1 MAGDR
6 PGRRRQW
13 TLREPQRAAPPTDGT
28 KTLNQDGIP
37 VGASG
42 QGGSLAPAGSSH
54 VLGTAWRF
62 LRREPLVHFF
72 LLGGLIFAADAVLHP
87 PDRNERVITV
97 THAMRQAMSENFD
110 EDRERKATPA
120 ELNAMVENWVAS
132 EILYREG
139 KLLGVDRGD
148 DTIRD
153 RVAFKLQL
161 LIFNQI
167 DAPSTTEAGLRDWFA
182 ANHERFDEPE
192 RVSFYL
198 GPPTD
203 EATARR
209 HLAAVLGSEEPPDLQ
224 RQTRAMVGRPV
235 SSLAPS
241 FGKAFRDGLL
251 ALPEE
256 QWTVLQSIEGWH
268 LVRVDSRRPAVLARF
283 EDVQDEAVRIWK
295 SDETR
300 KRAWE
305 AVKRLRTNYTVRY
318 EP

>member
-1 MAGDR
+1 MD
-6 PGRRRQW
+6 
-13 TLREPQRAAPPTDGT
+13 
-28 KTLNQDGIP
+28 DGIP
-37 VGASG
+37 VGVASQGSTSRPAASG
-42 QGGSLAPAGSSH
+42 CAADSNHA
-54 VLGTAWRF
+54 LGAAWRL

-72 LLGGLIFAADAVLHP
+72 LLGGLIFAADAMLHP

-97 THAMRQAMSENFD
+97 TRAMRQAMSENFD

-120 ELNAMVENWVAS
+120 ELDAMVENWVAS

-139 KLLGVDRGD
+139 KALGVDRGD

-153 RVAFKLQL
+153 RIAFKLQL
-161 LIFNQI
+161 LIFSQI
-167 DAPSTTEAGLRDWFA
+167 DPPPATEAGLREWFA

-203 EATARR
+203 ESAARR
-209 HLAAVLGSEEPPDLQ
+209 QLAEVLGGGEPADLQ
-224 RQTRAMVGRPV
+224 RKTRAMVGRPV

-241 FGKAFRDGLL
+241 FGAAFRDGLL
-251 ALPEE
+251 ALPQE
-256 QWTVLQSIEGWH
+256 QWAALQSIEGWH
-268 LVRVDSRRPAVLARF
+268 LVRVDSRRPAVPARF
-283 EDVQDEAVRIWK
+283 EDVQDEAVRTWK
-295 SDETR
+295 TDETR

>member
-1 MAGDR
+1 MDN
-6 PGRRRQW
+6 RQS
-13 TLREPQRAAPPTDGT
+13 TAQAPLIDGSQI
-28 KTLNQDGIP
+28 LMDDGIP
-37 VGASG
+37 VGVASQGSTSRPAASG
-42 QGGSLAPAGSSH
+42 RAAGPNH
-54 VLGTAWRF
+54 ALGAAWRL

-97 THAMRQAMSENFD
+97 TRAMRQAMSENFD

-120 ELNAMVENWVAS
+120 ELDAMVENWVAS

-139 KLLGVDRGD
+139 KALGVDRGD

-153 RVAFKLQL
+153 RIAFKLQL
-161 LIFNQI
+161 LIFSQI
-167 DAPSTTEAGLRDWFA
+167 DPPPATEAGLREWFA

-203 EATARR
+203 EAAARR
-209 HLAAVLGSEEPPDLQ
+209 QLAEVLGGSEPADLQ
-224 RQTRAMVGRPV
+224 RKTRAMVGRPV

-241 FGKAFRDGLL
+241 FGVAFRDGLL
-251 ALPEE
+251 ALPQE
-256 QWTVLQSIEGWH
+256 QWAALQSIEGWH
-268 LVRVDSRRPAVLARF
+268 LVRVDSRRPAVPARF
-283 EDVQDEAVRIWK
+283 EDVQDEAVRTWK
-295 SDETR
+295 TDETR

>member
-1 MAGDR
+1 MDGPRSAT
-6 PGRRRQW
+6 Q
-13 TLREPQRAAPPTDGT
+13 APLTDGSQI
-28 KTLNQDGIP
+28 LINDGIP
-37 VGASG
+37 LGVAG
-42 QGGSLAPAGSSH
+42 QGDASKPPVSARMAGPNHAPRA
-54 VLGTAWRF
+54 AWRA

-87 PDRNERVITV
+87 PDRTERVITV
-97 THAMRQAMSENFD
+97 TQAMRQAMSENFD
-110 EDRERKATPA
+110 EDRERKATGA
-120 ELNAMVENWVAS
+120 ELDAMVENWVAS

-139 KLLGVDRGD
+139 KALGVDRGD

-153 RVAFKLQL
+153 RIAFKLQL
-161 LIFNQI
+161 LIFSQI
-167 DAPSTTEAGLRDWFA
+167 DPPPATEAGLRGWFA
-182 ANHERFDEPE
+182 ANHDRFDEPE

-203 EATARR
+203 EAIARR
-209 HLAAVLGSEEPPDLQ
+209 QLAEVLGGREPADVQ
-224 RQTRAMVGRPV
+224 RKTRAMVGRPV

-241 FGKAFRDGLL
+241 FGAGFRDGLL
-251 ALPEE
+251 ALPQE
-256 QWTVLQSIEGWH
+256 QWAALQSVEGWH

-283 EDVQDEAVRIWK
+283 EDVQDEAVRTWK
-295 SDETR
+295 TDETR

>member
-1 MAGDR
+1 
-6 PGRRRQW
+6 
-13 TLREPQRAAPPTDGT
+13 
-28 KTLNQDGIP
+28 
-37 VGASG
+37 
-42 QGGSLAPAGSSH
+42 
-54 VLGTAWRF
+54 
-62 LRREPLVHFF
+62 VHFF
-72 LLGGLIFAADAVLHP
+72 LLGGLIFAIDAVLHP
-87 PDRNERVITV
+87 PDRTERVITV
-97 THAMRQAMSENFD
+97 TRAMRQAMSENFD
-110 EDRERKATPA
+110 EDRERKATGA

-153 RVAFKLQL
+153 RIAFKLQL
-161 LIFNQI
+161 LIFSQI
-167 DAPSTTEAGLRDWFA
+167 DAPSVTEAGLRDWFA

-203 EATARR
+203 EAAARR
-209 HLAAVLGSEEPPDLQ
+209 QLAEVADGNEPPDLQ

-241 FGKAFRDGLL
+241 FGEGFRDGLL
-251 ALPEE
+251 ALPQE
-256 QWTVLQSIEGWH
+256 QWAVLHSTEGWH
-268 LVRVDSRRPAVLARF
+268 QVRIDSRRPAVPARF
-283 EDVQDEAVRIWK
+283 EDVQDDVVRVWK
-295 SDETR
+295 TDETR

-305 AVKRLRTNYTVRY
+305 AVKRLRANYTVRY

>member
-1 MAGDR
+1 MSNDGIRLGAG
-6 PGRRRQW
+6 GRGES
-13 TLREPQRAAPPTDGT
+13 LEPPPSTRAAG
-28 KTLNQDGIP
+28 
-37 VGASG
+37 
-42 QGGSLAPAGSSH
+42 
-54 VLGTAWRF
+54 LGHALHAAWRIV
-62 LRREPLVHFF
+62 RREPLVHFF
-72 LLGGLIFAADAVLHP
+72 LLGGLIFAIDAVLHP
-87 PDRNERVITV
+87 PDRTERVITV
-97 THAMRQAMSENFD
+97 TRAMRQAMSENFD
-110 EDRERKATPA
+110 EDRERKATGA

-153 RVAFKLQL
+153 RIAFKLQL
-161 LIFNQI
+161 LIFSQI
-167 DAPSTTEAGLRDWFA
+167 DAPSVTEAGLRDWFA

-209 HLAAVLGSEEPPDLQ
+209 HLGEISTGQEPPDLQ
-224 RQTRAMVGRPV
+224 QRTRAMVGRPI

-241 FGKAFRDGLL
+241 FGEGFRNGLL
-251 ALPEE
+251 ALPQE
-256 QWTVLQSIEGWH
+256 QWAVLGSNEGWH
-268 LVRVDSRRPAVLARF
+268 LVRIDSRRPAVPAQF
-283 EDVQDEAVRIWK
+283 EDVQDEIVRVWK
-295 SDETR
+295 TDETR

-305 AVKRLRTNYTVRY
+305 AVKRLRANYTVRY